1 MIKINKLFKKNEDG
15 SVSTGFMI
23 IFFSV
28 LLLVMGIALDY
39 TNAINQRT
47 IRIEAA
53 NSAVQIGAQN
63 IRSDGSLTKKSV
75 ASAIN
80 AIDKN
85 GEVNLGVKSNEI
97 AAGSSSICSKATI
110 NGVERNLPYF
120 EVALDINSKS
130 GTGTTSANAAKW
142 TWSGTPGT
150 ATVDNIG
157 PGTNYQENQKYK
169 VIEMTVYS
177 ASKFYWWGMVTGDN
191 CQLHAAKV
199 SAFISGSDTTEGRS

>member
-15 SVSTGFMI
+15 GISTAFMM
-23 IFFSV
+23 IFFPV
-28 LLLVMGIALDY
+28 FLLVMGIALDY

-47 IRIEAA
+47 NRIEAA
-53 NSAVQIGAQN
+53 NSAVQIAAQN
-63 IRSDGSLTKKSV
+63 IRSDGSLTEESV
-75 ASAIN
+75 VSAIN

-85 GEVNLGVKSNEI
+85 GEVNLGIRSQDI

-130 GTGTTSANAAKW
+130 GTETTSGNAARW
-142 TWSGTPGT
+142 EWSGTPGT
-150 ATVDNIG
+150 ATVDNIVRVND
-157 PGTNYQENQKYK
+157 NYNPNEKYK

-177 ASKFYWWGMVTGDN
+177 ASKFYWWGMVTGNN
-191 CQLHAAKV
+191 CQLHAAKA
-199 SAFISGSDTTEGRS
+199 SAFISGSDTSEGR